1 MMSNDNESN
10 DSKID
15 TISES
20 SNDIADESKQQQL
33 QQSDKY
39 NISNVLKHIYALK
52 YQRND
57 DNKQSNNKKSN
68 IQINI

>member
-1 MMSNDNESN
+1 MSNDNESN